1 MRKKFILGLLV
12 VAVFVGTAAGCRG
25 NNDAELSELAEL
37 IELAELEELSELE
50 ELGELSEIET
60 LVETDELFDE
70 ELLNSDELVE
80 LAELDEL
87 LELSELDELDELGLR
102 YYFQFTLNNYPK
114 MLEPRVPDFNNRIE
128 TFLGLSERLGAARV
142 IWRYDPIIISN
153 LTSYEF
159 HLRNFARIADSL
171 KGATQ
176 QVMVSMLDFYQKT
189 SRHLCELKQRGI
201 VFDREADSSMDVN
214 ELMRG
219 IAQIA
224 KSNGMAIF
232 SCAEERDFTEVG
244 VPPGH
249 CIDEYLLHSL
259 WEFPCKNKKDPGQ
272 RKQCGCAVSKDI
284 GINNTCI
291 HGCPYC
297 YATGNCTI
305 ASRRYHEHN
314 PSSPAMWEYRKL

>member
-1 MRKKFILGLLV
+1 MIISASRRTDIPAFYNQWFMNRIRAGWCLVPNPFNPKQVARVSLLPSDID
-12 VAVFVGTAAGCRG
+12 AIVFWSKNPAPLMAH
-25 NNDAELSELAEL
+25 
-37 IELAELEELSELE
+37 
-50 ELGELSEIET
+50 
-60 LVETDELFDE
+60 
-70 ELLNSDELVE
+70 
-80 LAELDEL
+80 
-87 LELSELDELDELGLR
+87 LDELDELGLR

>member
-1 MRKKFILGLLV
+1 MIISASRRTDIPAFYNQWFMNRIRAGWCLVPNPFNPKQVARVSLLPSDID
-12 VAVFVGTAAGCRG
+12 AIVFWSKNPAPLMAH
-25 NNDAELSELAEL
+25 
-37 IELAELEELSELE
+37 
-50 ELGELSEIET
+50 
-60 LVETDELFDE
+60 
-70 ELLNSDELVE
+70 
-80 LAELDEL
+80 
-87 LELSELDELDELGLR
+87 LDELDELGLR

-314 PSSPAMWEYRKL
+314 PASPAMCDYRKL